1 MSFFGSE
8 RSFDVFVSLRHFIQS
23 VRLFMNLLPRAQE
36 TLYFQNAAGKL
47 FYHPLGYVRLA
58 WSAERLPLE
67 DIKTYYEQVLALL
80 MSMGSHKVLSDHGQR
95 AHLSDPAQQW
105 LTGDWIP
112 RVIRLARTSYCAIVE
127 GADPMHRLFT
137 QSVVSSAPA
146 GMVFQRFSIV
156 EAAEAWLQSQ
166 WA

>member
-1 MSFFGSE
+1 MSFSGSE
-8 RSFDVFVSLRHFIQS
+8 RSFVSLRHFIQS

-80 MSMGSHKVLSDHGQR
+80 MSTGSYKILSDHGQR
-95 AHLSDPAQQW
+95 VPLSDLAQQW
-105 LTGDWIP
+105 LTRDWIP
-112 RVIRLARTSYCAIVE
+112 RALRLARTSYCAIVE
-127 GADPMHRLFT
+127 GPAPVQRLST

-146 GMVFQRFSIV
+146 GMLFQRFSIV
-156 EAAEAWLQSQ
+156 EAAEVWLQSQ